1 VAGVER
7 VALAGTVP
15 LGGERRERGMFAE
28 PARGEPAMRMTDFN
42 VVGEAYFAT
51 LGIPLVRGREFG
63 ADERAGAP
71 SALVVNET
79 LAARTWPGEDPIG
92 KRISV
97 EGPRGPWLTVVGVA
111 RDVRYN
117 SLGEDPTPMLY
128 LPWGQHPDGDVV
140 LHARTSDG
148 RVDAV
153 AAELTRLVRAVD
165 PLLPPVAAVPME
177 RDMGTAL
184 VMAQLG
190 AGLLGGFGTLAMVL
204 AAVGIY
210 GVTAYAVAQRT
221 REIGI
226 RLALG
231 AARDDVVRLVAS
243 TTARPVLAGLA
254 VGLLLALGVSFGL
267 RSQLYGVGAGDPPAL
282 LGTAAAIAAVAA
294 IAAWVPIRR
303 ATRLD
308 PSRSLAAE

>member
-1 VAGVER
+1 
-7 VALAGTVP
+7 
-15 LGGERRERGMFAE
+15 
-28 PARGEPAMRMTDFN
+28 
-42 VVGEAYFAT
+42 
-51 LGIPLVRGREFG
+51 
-63 ADERAGAP
+63 
-71 SALVVNET
+71 
-79 LAARTWPGEDPIG
+79 
-92 KRISV
+92 
-97 EGPRGPWLTVVGVA
+97 
-111 RDVRYN
+111 
-117 SLGEDPTPMLY
+117 
-128 LPWGQHPDGDVV
+128 
-140 LHARTSDG
+140 
-148 RVDAV
+148 
-153 AAELTRLVRAVD
+153 
-165 PLLPPVAAVPME
+165 ME